1 MVRETIQKQSIE
13 ALKARDKRTRSLLG
27 GVLAAFIEEEKKEGF
42 SGFTEE
48 SERAIVSRY
57 VKQLQ
62 GAVDQM
68 GDRPVAQDY
77 RDEIAL
83 LSPYMPQLLSEDETR
98 ALIAPLAEQ
107 ARGLGQFMGL
117 VMKDHKGKVDPKL
130 VRAIGQELGLS

>member
-13 ALKARDKRTRSLLG
+13 ALRARDKKTRSLLG
-27 GVLAAFIEEEKKEGF
+27 GVLAAFIEAEKKEGF
-42 SGFTEE
+42 SGFTEA
-48 SERAIVSRY
+48 SERELVARY

-68 GDRPVAQDY
+68 GDRPIAQGY

-83 LSPYMPQLLSEDETR
+83 LSPYLPQLLSAAETR
-98 ALIAPLAEQ
+98 ELVTPLAEQ

-117 VMKDHKGKVDPKL
+117 DMKEHKGKVDPKI